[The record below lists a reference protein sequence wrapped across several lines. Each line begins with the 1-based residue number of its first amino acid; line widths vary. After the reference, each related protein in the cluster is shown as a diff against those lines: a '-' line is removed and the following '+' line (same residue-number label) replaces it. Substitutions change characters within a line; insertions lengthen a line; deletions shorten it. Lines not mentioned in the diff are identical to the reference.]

1 MQKLLRH
8 LQFLFDYHI
17 GYMLTNAHKLDSWS
31 ESILNKY
38 PEKFKNKNK

>member
-1 MQKLLRH
+1 MQKLLRN

-17 GYMLTNAHKLDSWS
+17 GYMLTNGKKINKWS
-31 ESILNKY
+31 ENILHKY